1 MFVKQPT
8 MADLFTQLGLESS
21 DEAIESFIEQHK
33 GLNETTYLHRA
44 PYWNDAQVAFLKE
57 ALIEDAAWA
66 EVIDELNARLH

>member
-8 MADLFTQLGLESS
+8 LSDLFTQSGLERS
-21 DEAIESFIEQHK
+21 DEAIESFIKQHK
-33 GLNETTYLHRA
+33 GLNETTYSHRA

-66 EVIDELNARLH
+66 EVIDKLNARLH